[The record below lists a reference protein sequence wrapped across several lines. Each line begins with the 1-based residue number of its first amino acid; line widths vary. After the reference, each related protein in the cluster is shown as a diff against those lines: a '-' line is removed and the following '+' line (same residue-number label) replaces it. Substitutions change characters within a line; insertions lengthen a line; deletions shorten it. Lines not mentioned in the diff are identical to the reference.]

1 MQDLSGLES
10 VNESER
16 EIDHA
21 PMAKTQPLV
30 FKNSY
35 PLVTSPSHSNKSPT
49 RKFDTRRSN
58 KNIRNKTLMKPQD
71 DFKIS
76 QMGKKKVGFT
86 SRETEIFGSGL
97 GGLYLSS
104 QINSRMEE
112 LCSLSE

>member
-35 PLVTSPSHSNKSPT
+35 PLDSSPSVSIKSPT
-49 RKFDTRRSN
+49 RKFETRRSN
-58 KNIRNKTLMKPQD
+58 KTGRNNNLKKPQD

-76 QMGKKKVGFT
+76 QLGKKKVGFT
-86 SRETEIFGSGL
+86 SRETETFG

-104 QINSRMEE
+104 
-112 LCSLSE
+112 

>member
-35 PLVTSPSHSNKSPT
+35 PLDNSPAVSNKSPT
-49 RKFDTRRSN
+49 RKFETRRSN
-58 KNIRNKTLMKPQD
+58 KNDRNNHLKKPHD
-71 DFKIS
+71 DLKIS
-76 QMGKKKVGFT
+76 
-86 SRETEIFGSGL
+86 
-97 GGLYLSS
+97 
-104 QINSRMEE
+104 
-112 LCSLSE
+112 